1 MMRKTSSNSGSSK
14 EETDNTPHVS
24 SNNNKDGEDEE
35 LMFGHF
41 THKTFVMYM
50 THFNI
55 VLYAL
60 CYWIQIGVLPVS
72 ESNGAT
78 IFFF

>member
-1 MMRKTSSNSGSSK
+1 MRRMMLNTRRSSG
-14 EETDNTPHVS
+14 EEEPLPSTN
-24 SNNNKDGEDEE
+24 
-35 LMFGHF
+35 
-41 THKTFVMYM
+41 HKCEREVKRIKYA

-72 ESNGAT
+72 IYLN
-78 IFFF
+78 

>member
-14 EETDNTPHVS
+14 EETDNSPHVS
-24 SNNNKDGEDEE
+24 SNNNKDGEDE

-41 THKTFVMYM
+41 THKTFVMYK

>member
-1 MMRKTSSNSGSSK
+1 MRRMMVNTWRSSG
-14 EETDNTPHVS
+14 EEEPLPNINPKYEREVKRIT
-24 SNNNKDGEDEE
+24 
-35 LMFGHF
+35 
-41 THKTFVMYM
+41 YA

-72 ESNGAT
+72 
-78 IFFF
+78 IYVILYVIW

>member
-14 EETDNTPHVS
+14 EENETSPRACPPVTS
-24 SNNNKDGEDEE
+24 NKDNDNDV
-35 LMFGHF
+35 MFGNF
-41 THKTFVMYM
+41 SQKTFVMYM

-72 ESNGAT
+72 CLY
-78 IFFF
+78 